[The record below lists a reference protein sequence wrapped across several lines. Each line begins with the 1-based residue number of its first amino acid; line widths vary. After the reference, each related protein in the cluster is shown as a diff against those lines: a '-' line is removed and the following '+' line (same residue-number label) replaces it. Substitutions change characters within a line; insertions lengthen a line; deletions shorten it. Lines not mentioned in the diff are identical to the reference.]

1 MLISKLRFENQPFY
15 SCMLSMNIG
24 YLGNTEKLMR
34 IDLNSPIFFI
44 GTEHIG
50 FELVEKLFQG
60 QLVLRTRCLE
70 CESLT
75 ERREDFQDI
84 SVPVQEDELSK
95 VEESSESKH
104 NWGFSKDRGII
115 TVFFNKDHN
124 Y

>member
-1 MLISKLRFENQPFY
+1 ME
-15 SCMLSMNIG
+15 CG
-24 YLGNTEKLMR
+24 YLGYAEKL
-34 IDLNSPIFFI
+34 ICTDLNFPVLVL
-44 GTEHIG
+44 GTEQIG

-95 VEESSESKH
+95 VDESSESKQ
-104 NWGFSKDRGII
+104 NWSLVR
-115 TVFFNKDHN
+115 TME
-124 Y
+124 

>member
-1 MLISKLRFENQPFY
+1 MGYAEKYPPPFF
-15 SCMLSMNIG
+15 
-24 YLGNTEKLMR
+24 LGAEQ
-34 IDLNSPIFFI
+34 
-44 GTEHIG
+44 IG

-95 VEESSESKH
+95 VEESSESKQ
-104 NWGFSKDRGII
+104 NWSLVWTCVDHGISSFLQRN
-115 TVFFNKDHN
+115 TVS
-124 Y
+124 

>member
-1 MLISKLRFENQPFY
+1 MKISLLFMVSFKWN
-15 SCMLSMNIG
+15 NG
-24 YLGNTEKLMR
+24 YRGCTEKFIC
-34 IDLNSPIFFI
+34 IDLCFPFFVL
-44 GTEHIG
+44 GAEQIG

-95 VEESSESKH
+95 VEENSESKR
-104 NWGFSKDRGII
+104 NLSLARIMG
-115 TVFFNKDHN
+115 
-124 Y
+124 

>member
-1 MLISKLRFENQPFY
+1 M
-15 SCMLSMNIG
+15 G
-24 YLGNTEKLMR
+24 YTELK
-34 IDLNSPIFFI
+34 IFPIFVL
-44 GTEHIG
+44 GAEQIG

-95 VEESSESKH
+95 VEESSESKQ
-104 NWGFSKDRGII
+104 NWSL
-115 TVFFNKDHN
+115 VWMME
-124 Y
+124 

>member
-1 MLISKLRFENQPFY
+1 MDYN
-15 SCMLSMNIG
+15 
-24 YLGNTEKLMR
+24 EKLIY
-34 IDLNSPIFFI
+34 IDVHFPIFI
-44 GTEHIG
+44 LGEEQIG

-95 VEESSESKH
+95 VEESSESKQ
-104 NWGFSKDRGII
+104 NWSLVW
-115 TVFFNKDHN
+115 TMME
-124 Y
+124 YL

>member
-1 MLISKLRFENQPFY
+1 MKISLLFMVYFKWN
-15 SCMLSMNIG
+15 NG
-24 YLGNTEKLMR
+24 YLGCIEKLIC
-34 IDLNSPIFFI
+34 IDLCFLFFVL
-44 GTEHIG
+44 GAEQIG

-95 VEESSESKH
+95 VEESSESKQNLESCTDH
-104 NWGFSKDRGII
+104 GII
-115 TVFFNKDHN
+115 SVFLNKTV
-124 Y
+124 

>member
-1 MLISKLRFENQPFY
+1 MGCAESF
-15 SCMLSMNIG
+15 
-24 YLGNTEKLMR
+24 
-34 IDLNSPIFFI
+34 PIFVL
-44 GTEHIG
+44 GAEQIG

-95 VEESSESKH
+95 VEESSEISPEPKTEMKTLRWAISQLLH
-104 NWGFSKDRGII
+104 WRGL
-115 TVFFNKDHN
+115 
-124 Y
+124 